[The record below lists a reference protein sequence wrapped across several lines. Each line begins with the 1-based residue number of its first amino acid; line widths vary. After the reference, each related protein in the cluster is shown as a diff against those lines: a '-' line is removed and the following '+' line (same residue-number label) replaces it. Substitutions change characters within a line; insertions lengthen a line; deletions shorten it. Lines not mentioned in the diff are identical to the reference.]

1 MNQLDS
7 QGAQS
12 IESAGVLHVMKS
24 KPLREALVDSIYKSS
39 PHSPGVAGQQ
49 TEDMFPEVSLS
60 RSQLLP
66 DLLTVCYNWLSHT
79 RFDVPPRYELNTPA
93 LH

>member
-24 KPLREALVDSIYKSS
+24 KPLREALVDSIYKSKD
-39 PHSPGVAGQQ
+39 SPGVAGQQ

-60 RSQLLP
+60 CSRRQLLP
-66 DLLTVCYNWLSHT
+66 DDLFC
-79 RFDVPPRYELNTPA
+79 
-93 LH
+93 

>member
-24 KPLREALVDSIYKSS
+24 KPLREALVDSIYKSRDS
-39 PHSPGVAGQQ
+39 PVVAGQH

-60 RSQLLP
+60 CSRRQLLP
-66 DLLTVCYNWLSHT
+66 DEFC
-79 RFDVPPRYELNTPA
+79 
-93 LH
+93 